1 MKRKWRNFIDF
12 PFTSRCNNEL
22 SSIGSGEYSAS
33 WQMLGEA
40 DSVVTRYLHCSFRI
54 AHAAEPLEPL
64 RLSGML
70 PIVAVM
76 KWRMRQW
83 RYHYPQESIFVFE
96 YFADHLL
103 HLAQKDL
110 PLEVTK
116 RILRDALRGIVE
128 FHDQDIVHT
137 ADNVFKRVIFAVGE
151 DELDEDVDRLSIVIE
166 RQVSYFADEGGMSG
180 FLKHLG
186 DNPWVRVF
194 EVIRDG
200 FDKDHPR
207 RPFSLWKGV
216 DKDFKSAMTNF
227 DPKKRITA
235 HEALAHKWF
244 EDVSHEQE
252 KQILLRINISN

>member
-1 MKRKWRNFIDF
+1 MIFFQDTIPKK
-12 PFTSRCNNEL
+12 S
-22 SSIGSGEYSAS
+22 
-33 WQMLGEA
+33 M
-40 DSVVTRYLHCSFRI
+40 
-54 AHAAEPLEPL
+54 
-64 RLSGML
+64 
-70 PIVAVM
+70 
-76 KWRMRQW
+76 
-83 RYHYPQESIFVFE
+83 FVFE

-116 RILRDALRGIVE
+116 RILRDALRGIAE
-128 FHDQDIVHT
+128 LHDQDIVHT
-137 ADNVFKRVIFAVGE
+137 GGQCFYRLGSAFMRLHKRVIFAVGE
-151 DELDEDVDRLSIVIE
+151 DELDEGVDRLSIVIE
-166 RQVSYFADEGGMSG
+166 RQISYFADEGGMSG

-207 RPFSLWKGV
+207 RPPSLWKGV
-216 DKDFKSAMTNF
+216 DKEFKSLVCAMTNF

-252 KQILLRINISN
+252 KQILLESISLISASQIVTLSLLNRE

>member
-1 MKRKWRNFIDF
+1 
-12 PFTSRCNNEL
+12 
-22 SSIGSGEYSAS
+22 
-33 WQMLGEA
+33 MLGEA

-83 RYHYPQESIFVFE
+83 RY
-96 YFADHLL
+96 
-103 HLAQKDL
+103 DL